1 MPKLILCAGMRR
13 SGSTWLYNVLRYCYL
28 NAGCRTYGDYA
39 KEYDASVPA
48 DAHVVKVHPFN
59 RELCGQAKHVFTT
72 IRDLRDAVASM
83 VRFKLAQNTPAGI
96 AHAARTLITREYETW
111 APYSDMEIRYEEM
124 VRDRPGTIAKVL
136 RVLELPDVD
145 PLEVQRD
152 IEKLTRM
159 ALPARDRATQ
169 LWPRHLTDGR
179 LGSYGDTLSP
189 RLVEIVEDVA
199 GDWLAEHGYTERHS
213 SVVE

>member
-28 NAGCRTYGDYA
+28 NAGYRTYGDYV
-39 KEYDASVPA
+39 KEYNASVPA
-48 DAHVVKVHPFN
+48 DVHVVKVHPFN
-59 RELCGQAKHVFTT
+59 RELCGRADHVFTT

-83 VRFKLAQNTPAGI
+83 VRFKLAHNTPTGI
-96 AHAARTLITREYETW
+96 ARAARQLIAREYEPW
-111 APYSDMEIRYEEM
+111 APYAALEIRYEEM
-124 VRDRPGTIAKVL
+124 ILDRPGTIAKVL
-136 RVLELPDVD
+136 RILELPDVD
-145 PLEVQRD
+145 PQEVQRD

-159 ALPARDRATQ
+159 ALPDRDRATQ

-179 LGSYGDTLSP
+179 LGSYADTLSP

-199 GDWLAEHGYTERHS
+199 GDWLAKHGY
-213 SVVE
+213 SVGANGK